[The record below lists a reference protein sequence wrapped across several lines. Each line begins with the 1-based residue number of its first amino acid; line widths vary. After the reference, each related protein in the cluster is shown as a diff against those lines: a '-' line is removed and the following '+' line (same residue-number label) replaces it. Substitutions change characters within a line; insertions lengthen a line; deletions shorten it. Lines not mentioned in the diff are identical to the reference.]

1 MKLWIK
7 IMLLVLLALIVLMTY
22 LALKTPTNNANWQTQ
37 FQVLPNV
44 EMDGDRIS
52 IKNIRDFRYNNDQTI
67 ADIRYFDQEYRL
79 SEFKQAWY
87 GISHFGDNNLAHV
100 FISFEFAEK
109 KYLVVSI
116 EARLE
121 KEHINGYNPIKGA
134 FRVFNK
140 TVVLATEQD
149 VIGLR
154 SHIRKERVHLYPLQ
168 VPELYTKPLLLN
180 FLREAQVLNRKP
192 RFYNTLID
200 NCMTGL
206 LSQSEQFRGLSSW
219 LDWRIVLPGGSDEIA
234 HELGFIDN
242 SKTLNQLRQLSTI
255 NPNGFTIDDENF
267 SEKIR

>member
-7 IMLLVLLALIVLMTY
+7 IMLLILIALIIFGGY
-22 LALKTPTNNANWQTQ
+22 LALKAPTNSANWQTQ
-37 FQVLPNV
+37 FQVLPTV
-44 EMDGDRIS
+44 EMAGDTIS
-52 IKNIRDFRYNNDQTI
+52 IKNIRDFRYENNDTI
-67 ADIRYFDQEYRL
+67 AEVRYLNNEYHL
-79 SEFKQAWY
+79 SQFKQAWY
-87 GISHFGDNNLAHV
+87 GISHFGSNNLAHV
-100 FISFEFAEK
+100 FISFEFEDK

-121 KEHINGYNPIKGA
+121 KEHINGYNPIKGIFKA
-134 FRVFNK
+134 FNK

-154 SHIRKERVHLYPLQ
+154 SHIRKEKVFLYPLE

-192 RFYNTLID
+192 RFYNTLTD

-206 LSQSEQFRGLSSW
+206 LSQSEQFRSLTSW
-219 LDWRIVLPGGSDEIA
+219 FDWRIVLPGGSDEIA
-234 HELGFIDN
+234 HELGFINN
-242 SKTLNQLRQLSTI
+242 SQTLTNLRQSALI
-255 NPNGFTIDDENF
+255 NPNGFTIEDKDF